1 MSRRVLLVVVASLLA
16 SSSTTEAFNV
26 QPTTGA
32 LHNTGASSQ
41 LGYATTADSM
51 PSQFEPR
58 VRNLVNPQPVQQQV
72 PKKLPNNMIEVS
84 SKAELMNILQTSN
97 QLTVVRFHAP
107 FCKACKAMA
116 PYLQRFAQQHLQD
129 IKFVEVAVDT
139 RNPDIVAMMKEFGI
153 TKVPYGVI
161 YHPEMGIVQQA
172 NFNKRYFRNVSQMI
186 ETYVTGLCQL
196 PQDVNEYSQVYTSPY
211 GALAI

>member
-1 MSRRVLLVVVASLLA
+1 MSHRVLLVVASLLA
-16 SSSTTEAFNV
+16 SSATAFNV
-26 QPTTGA
+26 QTNGA
-32 LHNTGASSQ
+32 LHNHGASQ
-41 LGYATTADSM
+41 LGYASTADNM

-58 VRNLVNPQPVQQQV
+58 NVVNPQPV
-72 PKKLPNNMIEVS
+72 KRSLPNNMIEVS
-84 SKAELMNILQTSN
+84 SKAELMNILQSSN

-116 PYLQRFAQQHLQD
+116 PYLQRFAMQHMHD
-129 IKFVEVAVDT
+129 INFVEVAVDT
-139 RNPDIVAMMKEFGI
+139 RNPEIVTMMKEFGI
-153 TKVPYGVI
+153 TKVPYGLV
-161 YHPEMGIVQQA
+161 YHPDMGIVQQA

-186 ETYVTGLCQL
+186 ETYVNGLCQL

>member
-1 MSRRVLLVVVASLLA
+1 MSHRVLLVVASLLA
-16 SSSTTEAFNV
+16 SSATAFNV
-26 QPTTGA
+26 QTNGA
-32 LHNTGASSQ
+32 LHNGASQ
-41 LGYATTADSM
+41 LGYASTADNM

-58 VRNLVNPQPVQQQV
+58 NVVNPQPV
-72 PKKLPNNMIEVS
+72 KRSLPNNMIEVS
-84 SKAELMNILQTSN
+84 SKAELMNILQSSN

-116 PYLQRFAQQHLQD
+116 PYLQRFAMQHIHD
-129 IKFVEVAVDT
+129 INFVEVAVDT
-139 RNPDIVAMMKEFGI
+139 RNPEIVTMMKEFGI
-153 TKVPYGVI
+153 TKVPYGLV
-161 YHPEMGIVQQA
+161 YHPDMGIVQQA

-186 ETYVTGLCQL
+186 ETYVNGLCQL